1 MRWSG
6 SLRVS
11 HAVVPITPN
20 NGIVADETVVEW
32 PCLLAVC
39 VPRAEMRKCSSGSMV
54 KEGYYFGVPPLALGV
69 VSFLLHWYVA
79 AAVLV
84 LLAAFVFSFFRDPER
99 MIPTEPGAVVS
110 PGDGR
115 VVVVMDEE
123 NAGRPGKRVSIFLAV
138 WNVHVNR
145 SPAAGTITKM
155 EYRHGKFLA
164 AMRARASVENEQNVF
179 TLSTEAGEMV
189 FKQIAGLIA
198 RRVVCWKKQGEKVA
212 RGERI
217 GLVRFGSRVDVWVP
231 KEAEILVKLGE
242 NVKGGSSV
250 LARWPAKPAE
260 AKLDGM
266 GTAEREAN
274 LTATGKR
281 S

>member
-1 MRWSG
+1 M
-6 SLRVS
+6 
-11 HAVVPITPN
+11 
-20 NGIVADETVVEW
+20 
-32 PCLLAVC
+32 
-39 VPRAEMRKCSSGSMV
+39 PRAETRGSTPGSMV
-54 KEGYYFGVPPLALGV
+54 KEGYYFGVPPLALGG

-79 AAVLV
+79 AAALV
-84 LLAAFVFSFFRDPER
+84 LLALFVFSFFRDPER
-99 MIPTEPGAVVS
+99 VIPTEPGAVVS

-115 VVVVMDEE
+115 VVVVTEEE

-145 SPAAGTITKM
+145 SPAGGTITKM
-155 EYRHGKFLA
+155 EYRRGKFLA
-164 AMRARASVENEQNVF
+164 AMRERASVENEQNVF
-179 TLSTEAGEMV
+179 TLSTDAGEMV

-198 RRVVCWKKQGEKVA
+198 RRVVSWKKAGEKVA

-217 GLVRFGSRVDVWVP
+217 GLVRFGSRVDIWVP
-231 KEAEILVKLGE
+231 KEAEILVKVGE

-250 LARWPAKPAE
+250 LARWPAKPVE
-260 AKLDGM
+260 DKLDGLS
-266 GTAEREAN
+266 TAETDAN

>member
-1 MRWSG
+1 MTMRARGENAVSET
-6 SLRVS
+6 LRC
-11 HAVVPITPN
+11 TP
-20 NGIVADETVVEW
+20 
-32 PCLLAVC
+32 
-39 VPRAEMRKCSSGSMV
+39 RSMV
-54 KEGYYFGVPPLALGV
+54 KEGYYFGVPPLALGG

-84 LLAAFVFSFFRDPER
+84 LFAAFVFSFFRDPER
-99 MIPTEPGAVVS
+99 IIPTEPGAVVS

-115 VVVVMDEE
+115 VVVVTDEE

-145 SPAAGTITKM
+145 SPAAGTITNM
-155 EYRHGKFLA
+155 EYRPGKFLA
-164 AMRARASVENEQNVF
+164 AMRERASVENEQNVF
-179 TLSTEAGEMV
+179 TLSTEAGEMA

-198 RRVVCWKKQGEKVA
+198 RRVVSWKKPGEKVA

-250 LARWPAKPAE
+250 LARWPAKPAA
-260 AKLDGM
+260 AKLGGTD
-266 GTAEREAN
+266 TAEREVH
-274 LTATGKR
+274 LTTTGKR

>member
-1 MRWSG
+1 
-6 SLRVS
+6 
-11 HAVVPITPN
+11 
-20 NGIVADETVVEW
+20 
-32 PCLLAVC
+32 
-39 VPRAEMRKCSSGSMV
+39 MV
-54 KEGYYFGVPPLALGV
+54 KEGYYFGVPPLALGGV
-69 VSFLLHWYVA
+69 CFFLHWYVT

-84 LLAAFVFSFFRDPER
+84 FLALFIFSFFRDPER
-99 MIPTEPGAVVS
+99 VIPSEPGAVVS

-115 VVVVMDEE
+115 VVVVTDEE

-145 SPAAGTITKM
+145 SPATGTITKM
-155 EYRHGKFLA
+155 EYRPGKFLA
-164 AMRARASVENEQNVF
+164 AMRERASVENEQNVF

-189 FKQIAGLIA
+189 FKQIAGWIA
-198 RRVVCWKKQGEKVA
+198 RRVVSWKKVGDKVA

-231 KEAEILVKLGE
+231 KGAEILVKLGE
-242 NVKGGSSV
+242 NVKGGASV
-250 LARWPAKPAE
+250 VARWTGKPAVSQRSE
-260 AKLDGM
+260 TKAVETD
-266 GTAEREAN
+266 AN